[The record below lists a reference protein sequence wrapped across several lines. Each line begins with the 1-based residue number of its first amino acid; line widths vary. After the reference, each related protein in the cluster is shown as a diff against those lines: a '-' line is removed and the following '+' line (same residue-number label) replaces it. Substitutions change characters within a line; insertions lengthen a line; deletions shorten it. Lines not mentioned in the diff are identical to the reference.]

1 MGALFS
7 SAGSMGQAIGG
18 LFFSPLQRLLDDLQ
32 AWARGENPWSQK
44 FLTGNF
50 RPAVIEGFTNNLPVT
65 RGQLPAGLSGEFV
78 RNGPNPKYIPKG
90 GYHWFDGDGMIHGV
104 RITSEGLVN
113 YVSRWTRTD
122 RFLLEEQAQR
132 PLFLRLGEMHG
143 RFGLLKFALSNICH
157 WLYVTPRLPPRTDGT
172 ANTSVHYHDG
182 TLMAL
187 MEGNVPMGLRL
198 LMDGRLEER
207 GWLHYGG
214 KLQHNMTAHPKN
226 DPRTG
231 EMIFFGYSVR
241 DKPFV
246 QHAVVSAEGQL
257 GPSVDVGI
265 QRPVMMHDFAI
276 TPQWSILMD
285 HPLELVPKR
294 LTEGEF
300 IFHFQEQKPSRL
312 GLLPRHAQPG
322 DKTEWYDFA
331 TGFVFHTAAAWE
343 EGDEIVLLA
352 CRSESIQLVDIS
364 RQEFKPCLHEY
375 RINRQTG
382 QTSERDVCMDEQGV
396 PVCCEFPTSHPQ
408 TTGLQPRYVYC
419 AATTPEDFEFT
430 SCVKVDVANGY
441 RLVGRIT
448 YGAGRTGGEC
458 TFVPR
463 EGATEE
469 DDGYLLTFVYDA
481 STDSSEFW
489 VMDARTM
496 SGDPIAVVEIPHRV
510 PYGFHGIWVSEEQM
524 KNQKPLV
531 R

>member
-1 MGALFS
+1 M
-7 SAGSMGQAIGG
+7 
-18 LFFSPLQRLLDDLQ
+18 
-32 AWARGENPWSQK
+32 
-44 FLTGNF
+44 
-50 RPAVIEGFTNNLPVT
+50 
-65 RGQLPAGLSGEFV
+65 
-78 RNGPNPKYIPKG
+78 
-90 GYHWFDGDGMIHGV
+90 
-104 RITSEGLVN
+104 
-113 YVSRWTRTD
+113 
-122 RFLLEEQAQR
+122 
-132 PLFLRLGEMHG
+132 
-143 RFGLLKFALSNICH
+143 
-157 WLYVTPRLPPRTDGT
+157 
-172 ANTSVHYHDG
+172 HYHDG

-430 SCVKVDVANGY
+430 SCVKVSA
-441 RLVGRIT
+441 
-448 YGAGRTGGEC
+448 
-458 TFVPR
+458 
-463 EGATEE
+463 
-469 DDGYLLTFVYDA
+469 LLKHF
-481 STDSSEFW
+481 
-489 VMDARTM
+489 
-496 SGDPIAVVEIPHRV
+496 
-510 PYGFHGIWVSEEQM
+510 
-524 KNQKPLV
+524 
-531 R
+531 